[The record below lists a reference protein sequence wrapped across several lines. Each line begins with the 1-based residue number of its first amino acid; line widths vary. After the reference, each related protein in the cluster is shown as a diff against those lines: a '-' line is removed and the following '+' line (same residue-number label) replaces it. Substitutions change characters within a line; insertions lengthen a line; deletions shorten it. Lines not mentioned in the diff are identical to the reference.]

1 MYIYW
6 KPTPD
11 NNDKAECIAND
22 LIRYIIYFLSVY
34 VTNQG
39 GKYFYCIFG
48 KIFET
53 KMNDDFA
60 PTKFSF
66 PSDTPLKKF
75 DDNVWCWLIIR
86 SCFQM
91 MFEILCQIFLNLHR
105 NLCTIY
111 LQEISLEFL
120 KEYTVNLL
128 YSLPFVFTAIKWSQK
143 TWHLSY

>member
-48 KIFET
+48 WFRRQNFFSGGGAERKIFET

-66 PSDTPLKKF
+66 PSDTP
-75 DDNVWCWLIIR
+75 
-86 SCFQM
+86 
-91 MFEILCQIFLNLHR
+91 
-105 NLCTIY
+105 
-111 LQEISLEFL
+111 
-120 KEYTVNLL
+120 
-128 YSLPFVFTAIKWSQK
+128 P
-143 TWHLSY
+143 